1 MNYLIM
7 KIINKNFLIEEKKL
21 INILKNKKINHLN
34 KKIYVFVY
42 DFTDFLNLLF
52 LNDISNFL
60 TNKTND
66 NNNILIIYQN
76 IYDNDEYV
84 LKQENLYKEL
94 LKSIKI
100 KYTEIE
106 YILYE

>member
-7 KIINKNFLIEEKKL
+7 KIINENFFIEEKKL
-21 INILKNKKINHLN
+21 INILKKKKINYLN

-60 TNKTND
+60 INKTSD

-100 KYTEIE
+100 KYPEIE

>member
-21 INILKNKKINHLN
+21 INILKNKKINYLN

>member
-21 INILKNKKINHLN
+21 INILKNKKINYLN

-60 TNKTND
+60 INKTND

-100 KYTEIE
+100 KYPEIE